1 MEDNKIKFKPIST
14 LLTLGFLILLGA
26 CQQPR
31 SGNNETQQPTSL
43 AQQNTDNRTQPDTAN
58 NDKKETDQ
66 QRDAS
71 ERDHEDNQ
79 NKSPSSS
86 RDREDNKT
94 APQFPAKA
102 P

>member
-1 MEDNKIKFKPIST
+1 MKFKPVST
-14 LLTLGFLILLGA
+14 LLTLGFVIVLGA

-31 SGNNETQQPTSL
+31 SGNNETQQPTSP

-58 NDKKETDQ
+58 NDKKEPDQ

-71 ERDHEDNQ
+71 ERDHEDDQ
-79 NKSPSSS
+79 NKSPSSN
-86 RDREDNKT
+86 RDSEDHKT
-94 APQFPAKA
+94 TPQSPAKS